1 MIRRET
7 INEEKDKL
15 NSPISITQNKFIV
28 KHSPT
33 KKTTDI
39 FTGNFTKYLRKTYYP
54 FYANSFR
61 NRRGKNIS

>member
-15 NSPISITQNKFIV
+15 NSPISITRNKFIV

-33 KKTTDI
+33 KKTTGI
-39 FTGNFTKYLRKTYYP
+39 FTENFTKYLRKTY
-54 FYANSFR
+54 
-61 NRRGKNIS
+61 